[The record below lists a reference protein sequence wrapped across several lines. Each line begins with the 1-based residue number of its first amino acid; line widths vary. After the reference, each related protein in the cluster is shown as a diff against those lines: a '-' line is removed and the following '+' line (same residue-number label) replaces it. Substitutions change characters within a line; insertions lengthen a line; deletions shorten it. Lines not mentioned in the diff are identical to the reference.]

1 MEIQIFADGDF
12 EDEDLENR
20 IEFFYTPI
28 TMQCPIDGCNA
39 GRFGSKAKY
48 QRHWDEK
55 HLYLS
60 ISYSCPERLC
70 KSVCRRKAD
79 MKQHLKK
86 IHEIE
91 NVLKLETKLTTCKKE
106 VRENKG
112 FVDPGI
118 FIFRGRTKLATT
130 TTSTTSLT
138 NTVTTMGNINTP
150 SITNTSLTNTVTTM
164 GNINT
169 PSITNT
175 SLTNTVTTMGNI
187 NTPSI
192 TSSPSITSTPS
203 IITTPSITTSP
214 SFVVNLPS
222 KFPET
227 PRRPPLLPLPDFPIF
242 PDRTPFSL
250 TSRISLTEYRNRSQ
264 LETENAYSGHPA
276 HNHSGCTS
284 TIQSKNL
291 TTEKNNQSGC
301 KTTSSETQTLI
312 TDLPPLILP
321 LIPETRPEVESL
333 LRWLCNSMDSIGRLR
348 ESAKHKL
355 EDIKESGSRQQDRDN
370 RRKLE
375 AENRELRRQIAENK
389 WREELFRDI
398 AKQ

>member
-12 EDEDLENR
+12 NDEDLENR

-55 HLYLS
+55 HLYLT

-86 IHEIE
+86 VHDIE
-91 NVLKLETKLTTCKKE
+91 NVLKLETQLTTCKKE

-112 FVDPGI
+112 FVDPGV

-138 NTVTTMGNINTP
+138 NTVTTMGN
-150 SITNTSLTNTVTTM
+150 TNT
-164 GNINT
+164 
-169 PSITNT
+169 
-175 SLTNTVTTMGNI
+175 
-187 NTPSI
+187 
-192 TSSPSITSTPS
+192 PSITSTPS

-214 SFVVNLPS
+214 SFVINLPS

-227 PRRPPLLPLPDFPIF
+227 SRRPPLLPLPDLPIF

-250 TSRISLTEYRNRSQ
+250 TSRISLAEYRNRSQ
-264 LETENAYSGHPA
+264 LETENAHSGHPA
-276 HNHSGCTS
+276 NNHSGCTTS
-284 TIQSKNL
+284 TIPNNENL
-291 TTEKNNQSGC
+291 ITTEQNNQSGC
-301 KTTSSETQTLI
+301 KTTTSETQTSI

-333 LRWLCNSMDSIGRLR
+333 LRWLCNSMDAIGRLR

-355 EDIKESGSRQQDRDN
+355 EDLKESGSRQQDRDS

-389 WREELFRDI
+389 WRDELFRDI